1 MAKLTNTIPLAQYYA
16 ANKNLLKPN
25 PITSQELQ
33 DRINQLNMLVTKPR
47 KMTIYDMA
55 TKMSQGLSAN
65 AKSGRPSSISY
76 GLADGFN
83 SISDSINEK
92 KDLSDKI
99 GQELKMM
106 AYQDLQKERAKTL
119 EFEQGMSNLI
129 LKDQLADDDDDDD
142 GLFTGKSREAQA
154 FRVISK
160 GNDMTNP
167 AEAERIRKT
176 TEYRLA
182 YAYLSKDE
190 IITTPTGDKK
200 TRPAYDLDAMQI
212 KKPLYATGSNQPTA
226 TQPKQAPQ
234 IVTGRPPPSS
244 YVYMKKVDPASGKR
258 WYQDG
263 FKLPN
268 GTITYDPVQSGMQN
282 GSPNYVLWPPN

>member
-1 MAKLTNTIPLAQYYA
+1 MSEQVLSPLQQYMMTS
-16 ANKNLLKPN
+16 KELMSLE
-25 PITSQELQ
+25 PITNQQLEE
-33 DRINQLNMLVTKPR
+33 RINQLSALVNKPR

-65 AKSGRPSSISY
+65 ARSGRPSSISY

-83 SISDSINEK
+83 SISQSINER

-99 GQELKMM
+99 NQELRQM
-106 AYQDLQKERAKTL
+106 AYQDLQRERAKSL
-119 EFEQGMSNLI
+119 EFEQGMAKLI
-129 LKDQLADDDDDDD
+129 YESQTDVDDDDDE
-142 GLFTGKSREAQA
+142 LFMGKSREAQA
-154 FRVISK
+154 FRVIAK

-182 YAYLSKDE
+182 YAFLSKDE

-212 KKPLYATGSNQPTA
+212 KKPLYPSSSNQPTT
-226 TQPKQAPQ
+226 TQSKQAPKV
-234 IVTGRPPPSS
+234 VTGSPPPSS
-244 YVYMKKVDPASGKR
+244 YTYTGKIDPASGKK

-268 GTITYDPVQSGMQN
+268 GTITYDPVQSGTQ
-282 GSPNYVLWPPN
+282 GGAPNYVLWPPS

>member
-1 MAKLTNTIPLAQYYA
+1 MKTTNSIPLSQYYLTN
-16 ANKNLLKPN
+16 KDLLKPN
-25 PITSQELQ
+25 PITDQELQ
-33 DRINQLNMLVTKPR
+33 GRIDQLNMLVNKPR

-83 SISDSINEK
+83 AISNSINER

-106 AYQDLQKERAKTL
+106 AYQDLQKERAKTI

-129 LKDQLADDDDDDD
+129 LKDQLTGDDDNDD
-142 GLFTGKSREAQA
+142 GLFTGRSREAQA
-154 FRVISK
+154 FNVISK

-167 AEAERIRKT
+167 SEAERIRKT
-176 TEYRLA
+176 TGYRLA

-200 TRPAYDLDAMQI
+200 TRPAYDLNAMQI
-212 KKPLYATGSNQPTA
+212 KKPLYATGSNQPA
-226 TQPKQAPQ
+226 TTQSNQSPQ
-234 IVTGRPPPSS
+234 VVTGAPPPSS
-244 YVYMKKVDPASGKR
+244 YTYTGKVDPASGKK

-268 GTITYDPVQSGMQN
+268 GTITYDPVQSGMQ
-282 GSPNYVLWPPN
+282 GGAPNYVLWPPS